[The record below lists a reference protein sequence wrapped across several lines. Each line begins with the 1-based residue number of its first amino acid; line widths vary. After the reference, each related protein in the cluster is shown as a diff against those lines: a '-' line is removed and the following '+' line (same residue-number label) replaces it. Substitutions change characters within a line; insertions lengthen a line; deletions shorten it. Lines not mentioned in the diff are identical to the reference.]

1 MLILYNK
8 SCTAASNCYFCE
20 IRNFM
25 LRTERLIY
33 ALVILLFGMLTLG
46 SCEGVFVKDTD
57 QVPIA
62 RVGESYLY
70 KEDIADLV
78 GTKTSKEDSILLT
91 TSFINNWASKQLLMS
106 KSRVNLSEEQLAE
119 FDRLVKNYKTDLYTG
134 AYKEA
139 LVQKT
144 QDTVISEAE
153 LLAFYERE
161 KENFK
166 LNEKLLRLRYVELPP
181 QFLNKSAV
189 IEKLKDF
196 EEKDRIYLDSISVQF
211 RKLNFNDSVW
221 VEASRLI
228 NEVPP
233 LTDDN
238 QHLYLKKSQFF
249 ELQDSLGVYLTK
261 VVDVLER
268 NDIAP
273 LAHISPTIKRVLL
286 NRRRLNFLKNLEVDI
301 IDEAIKNKE
310 FEIYEKQE

>member
-1 MLILYNK
+1 MQH
-8 SCTAASNCYFCE
+8 
-20 IRNFM
+20 
-25 LRTERLIY
+25 TERLIFV
-33 ALVILLFGMLTLG
+33 LGILLFGILALG
-46 SCEGVFVKDTD
+46 SCEGVFVEDDDKE
-57 QVPIA
+57 PIA
-62 RVGESYLY
+62 RVGENFLY

-78 GTKTSKEDSILLT
+78 GTKTSKQDSVLLV

-119 FDRLVKNYKTDLYTG
+119 FDRLVRNYKTDLYTG
-134 AYKEA
+134 AYKDA
-139 LVQKT
+139 LVQKA
-144 QDTVISEAE
+144 QDTVISESE
-153 LLAFYERE
+153 LLEFYEKE

-181 QFLNKSAV
+181 QFLNKSEV
-189 IEKLKDF
+189 IKKLKDF
-196 EEKDRIYLDSISVQF
+196 DEKDRIYLDSISVQF

-273 LAHISPTIKRVLL
+273 LSHISPTIKRVLL
-286 NRRRLNFLKNLEVDI
+286 NRRRLKFLKNLEVDI

>member
-1 MLILYNK
+1 MQH
-8 SCTAASNCYFCE
+8 
-20 IRNFM
+20 
-25 LRTERLIY
+25 TERLIFV
-33 ALVILLFGMLTLG
+33 LGILLFGILALG
-46 SCEGVFVKDTD
+46 SCEGFFVEDDDKE
-57 QVPIA
+57 PIA
-62 RVGESYLY
+62 RVGENFLY

-78 GTKTSKEDSILLT
+78 GTKTSKQDSVLLV

-119 FDRLVKNYKTDLYTG
+119 FDRLVRNYKTDLYTG
-134 AYKEA
+134 AYKDA
-139 LVQKT
+139 LVQKA
-144 QDTVISEAE
+144 QDTVISESE
-153 LLAFYERE
+153 LLEFYEKE

-181 QFLNKSAV
+181 QFLNKSEV
-189 IEKLKDF
+189 IKKLKDF
-196 EEKDRIYLDSISVQF
+196 DEKDRIYLDSISVQF

-273 LAHISPTIKRVLL
+273 LSHISPTIKRVLL
-286 NRRRLNFLKNLEVDI
+286 NRRRLKFLKNLEVDI

>member
-1 MLILYNK
+1 
-8 SCTAASNCYFCE
+8 
-20 IRNFM
+20 M

-46 SCEGVFVKDTD
+46 SCEGIFVKDTD

>member
-1 MLILYNK
+1 MH
-8 SCTAASNCYFCE
+8 
-20 IRNFM
+20 NFM
-25 LRTERLIY
+25 QYMKRL
-33 ALVILLFGMLTLG
+33 VFRFGIPLISILTLC
-46 SCEGVFVKDTD
+46 SCEGVFVQDTNKK
-57 QVPIA
+57 PIA

-70 KEDIADLV
+70 QEDIADLI
-78 GTKTSKEDSILLT
+78 GKNTSKQDSITLAT
-91 TSFINNWASKQLLMS
+91 NFINNWASKQLLMS
-106 KSRVNLSEEQLAE
+106 KSKVNLTEAQVTE
-119 FDRLVKNYKTDLYTG
+119 FERLVRNYKTDLYTG

-139 LVQKT
+139 LVQKA

-153 LLAFYERE
+153 LRAFYDKE

-238 QHLYLKKSQFF
+238 QHIYLKKSQFF
-249 ELQDSLGVYLTK
+249 ELEDSLGVYLTK

-268 NDIAP
+268 NDVAP
-273 LAHISPTIKRVLL
+273 LGHISPIIKRVLL
-286 NRRRLNFLKNLEVDI
+286 NRRRLAFLKNLEVDI

-310 FEIYEKQE
+310 FEIYEK

>member
-1 MLILYNK
+1 MQH
-8 SCTAASNCYFCE
+8 
-20 IRNFM
+20 
-25 LRTERLIY
+25 TERLIFV
-33 ALVILLFGMLTLG
+33 LGILLFGILALG
-46 SCEGVFVKDTD
+46 SCEGFFVEDDDKE
-57 QVPIA
+57 PIA
-62 RVGESYLY
+62 RVGENFLY

-78 GTKTSKEDSILLT
+78 GAKTSKQDSVLLV

-119 FDRLVKNYKTDLYTG
+119 FDRLVRNYKTDLYTG
-134 AYKEA
+134 AYKDA
-139 LVQKT
+139 LVQKA
-144 QDTVISEAE
+144 QDTVISESE
-153 LLAFYERE
+153 LLEFYEKE

-181 QFLNKSAV
+181 QFLNKSEV
-189 IEKLKDF
+189 IKKLKDF
-196 EEKDRIYLDSISVQF
+196 DEKDRIYLDSISVQF

-273 LAHISPTIKRVLL
+273 LSHISPTIKRVLL
-286 NRRRLNFLKNLEVDI
+286 NRRRLKFLKNLEVDI